1 MMALKDFKIRSQTIV
16 SAIPTIWL
24 TLFFMLPFLFVLKIS
39 LSEATLA
46 QPPYLDLV
54 RDVEDGLVTIKINFA
69 NYLLLLED
77 SLYFSALLGSL
88 KVAFISTILCI
99 FVGYPMAYAIA
110 TAPEKWRT
118 PLLMLII
125 LPFWTSFLIRVYA
138 WIGILKSNGVI
149 NNFLMW
155 LGVIDQPLEI
165 LHTPTAVYIGI
176 VYSYL
181 PFFILPLY
189 ATLVK
194 LDGSLLEA
202 AADLG
207 AKPITQFFT
216 ITLPQSVSGIL
227 AGAMLVFIP
236 VMGEFVIPDLLG
248 GPDTLMLGKLMWIEF
263 FNNKD
268 WPVASALTTVLLIV
282 LIIPFIYMQNYERK
296 VVDDI

>member
-1 MMALKDFKIRSQTIV
+1 MPQLRLKLRSQTIIT
-16 SAIPTIWL
+16 AIPTFWL
-24 TLFFMLPFLFVLKIS
+24 TLFFVLPFLFVLKIS
-39 LSEATLA
+39 LSEAALA

-54 RDVEDGLVTIKINFA
+54 RDVEDGLVTLKINFA

-99 FVGYPMAYAIA
+99 LVGFPMAYAIA
-110 TAPEKWRT
+110 TADKKWRM
-118 PLLMLII
+118 PLMMLII

-149 NNFLMW
+149 NNTLIS
-155 LGVIDQPLEI
+155 LGIIDQPLEI

-194 LDGSLLEA
+194 LDRSLLEA

-216 ITLPQSVSGIL
+216 ITLPQSVPGIL
-227 AGAMLVFIP
+227 AGSMLVFIP

-268 WPVASALTTVLLIV
+268 WPVASALTTVLLIA
-282 LIIPFIYMQNYERK
+282 LIIPFIFMQNYERK